1 MSTGLTTHLK
11 HFKTSFTSD
20 LPFLKKDC
28 EECYHIEERK
38 KKDERKQ
45 ETVKKKKKIDLPKLF
60 GGRHKNTTNSQIY
73 QVVLFL
79 NKYEFDIVTVAIT
92 QIK

>member
-45 ETVKKKKKIDLPKLF
+45 ETVKKKKNRPSK
-60 GGRHKNTTNSQIY
+60 
-73 QVVLFL
+73 VVWW
-79 NKYEFDIVTVAIT
+79 KT
-92 QIK
+92 